1 MVVSDN
7 RKPNWIFY
15 PGWVVLSAI
24 SFLIAGVITW
34 TLMSQ
39 IVKVVGGTIKLEG
52 QTHITEDFL
61 GFYVLLPVLGL
72 VTGSLQYLL
81 LRRYL
86 SRMGWWI
93 AATVLGWLLPAV
105 VLGLFVLFSTT
116 LSSAL
121 FFALIG
127 GSIGLVQW
135 LVLRQHVRRAALWIL
150 ASVLGWGGAILVSGE
165 TISSQLD
172 VLAVVL
178 LPPTAA
184 SIAWWLLL
192 DKLPQRERNGGN
204 TPRNT
209 SQEPSAPIG
218 AD

>member
-1 MVVSDN
+1 MVGTNN
-7 RKPNWIFY
+7 RKPEWMFY

-24 SFLIAGVITW
+24 SMPIAWNIAW
-34 TLMSQ
+34 AIMSQ
-39 IVKVVGGTIKLEG
+39 IVKVVGGTIKPGG

-86 SRMGWWI
+86 PRMGWWI

-105 VLGLFVLFSTT
+105 VLGLFALFSTT

-121 FFALIG
+121 FLVLIG

-150 ASVLGWGGAILVSGE
+150 ASVLGWGVAILVAGE

-172 VLAVVL
+172 VLAVVF

-192 DKLPQRERNGGN
+192 EKLPQRDSNGGKN
-204 TPRNT
+204 PRNT
-209 SQEPSAPIG
+209 SQEQSAPIG